1 MNVLF
6 LLIVQLL
13 INLSSHTAE
22 VVAST
27 KNGAI
32 HSIEFDEIDY
42 IQTQKLPIQRKT
54 RKNVILEIKNKGLS
68 NLSKDNKE
76 ETKEDNKS
84 QDMFI
89 DINNEAEIEEDIL
102 EKILLETKKNKENFI
117 QLAIVYSVSL
127 VTFVG
132 LATCF

>member
-6 LLIVQLL
+6 LFIVQLL
-13 INLSSHTAE
+13 INLSSHTVE

-42 IQTQKLPIQRKT
+42 IPTQKLPIQRKT

-68 NLSKDNKE
+68 NLSKDSQNAKE
-76 ETKEDNKS
+76 ESKNIES
-84 QDMFI
+84 FI
-89 DINNEAEIEEDIL
+89 DIDNEVEIEEDIL
-102 EKILLETKKNKENFI
+102 DKILLETKRNDENFI
-117 QLAIVYSVSL
+117 KLAIVYSVSL
-127 VTFVG
+127 ITFVG